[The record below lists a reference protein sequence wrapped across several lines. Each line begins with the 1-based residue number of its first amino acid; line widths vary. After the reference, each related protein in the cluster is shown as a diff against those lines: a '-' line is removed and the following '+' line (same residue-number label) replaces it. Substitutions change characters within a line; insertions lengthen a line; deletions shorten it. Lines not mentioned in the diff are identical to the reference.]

1 MVPLVRW
8 TNNKTPILCSAGILV
23 KMRTNKVWCL
33 VCWRLGV
40 KSSVSLSKYD
50 FESALKTREQR
61 KVKQIEEVD

>member
-1 MVPLVRW
+1 
-8 TNNKTPILCSAGILV
+8 
-23 KMRTNKVWCL
+23 MRTNKVWCL

-61 KVKQIEEVD
+61 KVKQIEELDWFKRERDEGWGPLEAEGG